1 MVPLSPLRHSFK
13 TGSPTSSK
21 TSCCVACPP
30 KAPSKAKVLAAP
42 SIASTAAS
50 AAWPCKTRSTASHS
64 FLTRTEP
71 AVSSMSTH
79 GAKMASRGFN
89 GRVRAKTWTRLQL
102 LPLLP
107 PPSQPLEVTPLVTGA
122 ASAAAVAVAV
132 VAAAVAEAA
141 VGDGDGAAR
150 AGASAEAEEE
160 GRDEEEA
167 AGRTKRTCRTLSGPI
182 LAAANRWSARSSS
195 WPPAKI
201 CSFAPAASGPKAVWT
216 LAARSRTVS
225 DLLSPSTLWM
235 DVVPFNMPRACTANI
250 AAAGSSPT

>member
-1 MVPLSPLRHSFK
+1 MRM
-13 TGSPTSSK
+13 PTSGP
-21 TSCCVACPP
+21 A
-30 KAPSKAKVLAAP
+30 SKAAATCSSNSQTALAVVMP
-42 SIASTAAS
+42 STACAVFPFSRPCARNGSGCSAPGGVRCGGAS
-50 AAWPCKTRSTASHS
+50 ATATAS
-64 FLTRTEP
+64 
-71 AVSSMSTH
+71 
-79 GAKMASRGFN
+79 
-89 GRVRAKTWTRLQL
+89 L